1 MHMKLPPGD
10 IKNLTELIALKLK
23 QDKKGQRIAK
33 TYLSGKPLVSSFNSL
48 GFKDAYNNG
57 IEAEGLP

>member
-23 QDKKGQRIAK
+23 QDKNGKSIDK
-33 TYLSGKPLVSSFNSL
+33 NYLSGKDLVSLFNSL
-48 GFKDAYNNG
+48 GF
-57 IEAEGLP
+57 